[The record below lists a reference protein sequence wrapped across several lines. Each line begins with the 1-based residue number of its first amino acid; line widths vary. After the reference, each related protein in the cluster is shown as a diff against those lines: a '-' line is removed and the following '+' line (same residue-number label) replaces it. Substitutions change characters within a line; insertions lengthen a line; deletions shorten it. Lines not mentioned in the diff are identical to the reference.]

1 MLVFG
6 LPKKPFYLFG
16 HSAINL
22 SLLKFIR
29 EFFLKTLSAFQTTL
43 IADFSFFFW
52 RYQHDICIN
61 PNPQTMVVFMQETLK
76 LSIQH

>member
-6 LPKKPFYLFG
+6 LPKKPFHLFG

-29 EFFLKTLSAFQTTL
+29 EFFFLKTLSAFQTTL
-43 IADFSFFFW
+43 IADFFFFFFFAVPT
-52 RYQHDICIN
+52 RHLYQSEPTDN
-61 PNPQTMVVFMQETLK
+61 GRFYARDVKVV
-76 LSIQH
+76 